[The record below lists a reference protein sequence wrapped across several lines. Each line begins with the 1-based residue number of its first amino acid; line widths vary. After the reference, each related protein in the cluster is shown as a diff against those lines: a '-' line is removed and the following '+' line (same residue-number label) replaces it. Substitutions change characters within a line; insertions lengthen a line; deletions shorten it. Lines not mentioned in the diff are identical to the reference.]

1 MLQAGRYSKIKT
13 NSGHLSDVREPS
25 RDRSRRL
32 TLAKFFRVSHLR
44 IALVIAVLLGCMA
57 CAIVVGR
64 RQRLGTVLLALLSVL
79 WLLVNKDFEGP
90 ILLTVVRDHGLTTAD
105 LVGLAGLILA
115 AWQFWRLR

>member
-1 MLQAGRYSKIKT
+1 
-13 NSGHLSDVREPS
+13 
-25 RDRSRRL
+25 
-32 TLAKFFRVSHLR
+32 VSHLR
-44 IALVIAVLLGCMA
+44 IALVIAVFLGSMA
-57 CAIVVGR
+57 CAIVIGR

-90 ILLTVVRDHGLTTAD
+90 VLLAVVEDHGLTTAD